1 MIFLNSEIRE
11 YIINNFKDDEITVIK
26 DAIID
31 AINDNDEVALP
42 GLGVFFLL
50 NWDECNKEEKDKVVE
65 RIYKQIKKGN

>member
-1 MIFLNSEIRE
+1 MNTDIKK
-11 YIINNFKDDEITVIK
+11 YIISNFKDDDIGVIK

-31 AINDNDEVALP
+31 SINDNDEVALP

-50 NWDECNKEEKDKVVE
+50 NWDACDEKEREKIVE

>member
-1 MIFLNSEIRE
+1 MNNDIKK
-11 YIINNFKDDEITVIK
+11 YIISNFKDDDISVIK

-31 AINDNDEVALP
+31 SINDNDEVALP

-50 NWDECNKEEKDKVVE
+50 NWEEADKNEKDKIVE